1 MTINGVNNSP
11 YTSVLGQKE
20 KGNGASNLD
29 KDAFLNLLVTQLRNQ
44 NPLEPMEDKEFI
56 AQMAQFTALEQTQS
70 MNKTMKM
77 NSAYNLTNKYA
88 YATYRDE
95 KSNELK
101 EIDGLVEKA
110 SIKDGNVYVTID
122 GKEVLFDDVKEVS
135 EIISNQAMLGLMN
148 QNLKLSSASN
158 FIGKEV
164 KAKYYD
170 ATEKKYIDIE
180 GQVETIIVKNNAVFL
195 SVNQKEILLED
206 VYQINQ
212 PI

>member
-1 MTINGVNNSP
+1 MTVSGVSNSP
-11 YTSVLGQKE
+11 YSSALGQKE
-20 KGNGASNLD
+20 KTNGSSLD

-95 KSNELK
+95 KSSELK
-101 EIDGLVEKA
+101 EVEGLVEKA
-110 SIKDGNVYVTID
+110 SLKDGSVYVTID

-148 QNLKLSSASN
+148 QNIKLSSASN

-170 ATEKKYIDIE
+170 TTEKKYIDIE
-180 GQVETIIVKNNAVFL
+180 GQVETVIVKNNAVFL
-195 SVNQKEILLED
+195 SVNQKEVLLED
-206 VYQINQ
+206 VYQVK
-212 PI
+212 